1 MESKPSSWPPAAG
14 LSTANVPLKE
24 AVLTT
29 SASLRINAPAAAVF
43 DAVCDVGRYG
53 EWNTFCPKVTIHEQP
68 NDAEDS
74 SKLHIGTLFTF
85 HVVMD
90 SNKPTK
96 ATDTSL
102 IITDISTPAHPS
114 SYIPISVLESDQTY
128 TADLSTVYRISWRVE
143 GSFVS
148 RGLRTERFHEVI
160 TLGENECEVRTWENQ
175 GGLLARTVRWLYKQ
189 TLDEKFL
196 LWCTDLKK
204 HCEQTPQS

>member
-1 MESKPSSWPPAAG
+1 METGSSSWPPTAG

-29 SASLRINAPAAAVF
+29 SASARINAPAAVVF
-43 DAVCDVGRYG
+43 DAVREVGKYG
-53 EWNTFCPKVTIHEQP
+53 EWNTWCPKVTIHKQP
-68 NDAEDS
+68 DDAGES
-74 SKLHIGTLFTF
+74 SKLHTGTLFTF
-85 HVVMD
+85 HVIMD

-102 IITDISTPAHPS
+102 IITDMSTPAHPS
-114 SYIPISVLESDQTY
+114 SYIPTSVLENDETY
-128 TADLSTVYRISWRVE
+128 TADLSKVYRISWRVE

-160 TLGENECEVRTWENQ
+160 TLADNECEVRTWENQ

-204 HCEQTPQS
+204 YCERTPEC